1 MQFQL
6 GEKMNLID
14 FVPFLT
20 VLITFI
26 FVSFLIAWI
35 KNQDEG
41 SLEMKK
47 VAAAV
52 REGASAFLK
61 REYKSVAVCGFF
73 VFLVLVVL
81 SQKKFLPVYAP
92 LAFVSGLLF
101 SALAGFIGMN
111 VATLSS
117 NRMTESAK
125 NSLNKALRIGFSSGS
140 VMGLIVVSLALLNVS
155 VWYLFLQ
162 WVYRSLEPA
171 TRMFNIASTLFS
183 AGMGASAQA
192 LFARVGGGI
201 YTKGADVGADLVG
214 KVEVGIPEDDARNPA
229 TIADNVG
236 DNVGDIAGMG
246 ADLYESYLDSIVAA
260 MALSLAAGLSF
271 SGMFLPILIGASG
284 ILASLIGFFLVHAKE
299 NATQAALLSA
309 MRRGVY
315 ITGILVAGLSLPI
328 VLKVLGPQY
337 LGIYWAILCGLIA
350 GNLIGFFTEYYTS
363 DNYPPT
369 RLVAEA
375 SKTGTATVILEGYS
389 WGMSSTFLPVLTV
402 AIASLLSFYL
412 AGGSKNIFLGLYGIA
427 ITAVGMLSTLGIT
440 LATDSYGP
448 VADNAGGNAEMTHQ
462 PPIVRERT
470 DSLDALGN
478 TTAATGKGFAIG
490 SAALTALALIAAY
503 RSQILQ
509 YGGKI
514 ELSLMNPRLMAG
526 LFIGAMYPFFFSSLA
541 IRAVGRTAQKIV
553 LEVRR
558 QFKEIVGLMEGKA
571 KPEYAKAVDI
581 CTAGALKE
589 MMFPSLIT
597 IILPIMVGIFL
608 GLEGVI
614 GLLTGALACG
624 FVVAVTFAN
633 SGAIWDNSKKYIEK
647 GNLGGKG
654 SAQHKAAVIGDTVGD
669 PFKDTAGP
677 SLNILIKL
685 MSIIS
690 IVFASFIMKYT
701 FFK

>member
-1 MQFQL
+1 M
-6 GEKMNLID
+6 GLII
-14 FVPFLT
+14 FPFIIIF
-20 VLITFI
+20 ITFI
-26 FVSFLIAWI
+26 FIIFLIAWL
-35 KNQDEG
+35 KRQDEG
-41 SLEMKK
+41 DLQMKK

-52 REGASAFLK
+52 REGAKTFLK
-61 REYKSVAVCGFF
+61 REYKSVAICALF
-73 VFLVLVVL
+73 VFLILILL
-81 SQKKFLPVYAP
+81 SLKKLLPLYAP
-92 LAFVSGLLF
+92 LAFITGVLF
-101 SALAGFIGMN
+101 SGLAGFIGMS
-111 VATLSS
+111 VATGSS
-117 NRMTESAK
+117 SRMSQAAK
-125 NSLNKALRIGFSSGS
+125 KSLNRSLRIGFSSGS
-140 VMGLIVVSLALLNVS
+140 VMGLIVVSLALLNIS
-155 VWYLFLQ
+155 AWYCFLQ
-162 WVYRSLEPA
+162 WVYRFLEA
-171 TRMFNIASTLFS
+171 NERMFKIASTLFC

-214 KVEVGIPEDDARNPA
+214 KVEAGIPEDDPRNPA

-271 SGMFLPILIGASG
+271 RGMILPILIASCG
-284 ILASLIGFFLVHAKE
+284 IFASLIGFFLVHTKE
-299 NATQAALLSA
+299 DATQASLLA
-309 MRRGVY
+309 AIRRGVY
-315 ITGILVAGLSLPI
+315 ITGILIAGLSLPI
-328 VLKVLGPQY
+328 VLKTLGGEY
-337 LGIYWAILCGLIA
+337 LGIYWAILSGLIA
-350 GNLIGFFTEYYTS
+350 GNLIGFFTEYFTS
-363 DNYPPT
+363 ENYPPT
-369 RLVAEA
+369 KLVAA
-375 SKTGTATVILEGYS
+375 SSRTGPATVILEGYS
-389 WGMSSTFLPVLTV
+389 WGMSSTFLPVLTI
-402 AIASLLSFYL
+402 AITILVSFYL
-412 AGGSKNIFLGLYGIA
+412 AGGRENIFLGLYGIGIA
-427 ITAVGMLSTLGIT
+427 AVGMLSTLGIT

-462 PPIVRERT
+462 PSIVRERT

-514 ELSLMNPRLMAG
+514 ELSLMNPRLIAG
-526 LFIGAMYPFFFSSLA
+526 LLLGAMYPFFFSSLA

-553 LEVRR
+553 VEVRR
-558 QFKEIVGLMEGKA
+558 QFKEITGLMEGKT

-581 CTAGALKE
+581 CTLSALRE
-589 MMFPSLIT
+589 MMIPSLIT
-597 IILPIMVGIFL
+597 IALPIIVGIFL
-608 GLEGVI
+608 GLEGAI
-614 GLLTGALACG
+614 GLLVGALGCG
-624 FVVAVTFAN
+624 FAMAIALAN

-647 GNLGGKG
+647 GNFGGKG
-654 SAQHKAAVIGDTVGD
+654 SEEHKAAVIGDTVGD

>member
-1 MQFQL
+1 MS
-6 GEKMNLID
+6 
-14 FVPFLT
+14 
-20 VLITFI
+20 LITFPFIIILVTFI
-26 FVSFLIAWI
+26 FIGFLIAWI
-35 KNQDEG
+35 KRQDEG
-41 SLEMKK
+41 SPEMKK

-52 REGASAFLK
+52 REGATAFLK
-61 REYKSVAVCGFF
+61 REYKSIGICAFF
-73 VFLVLVVL
+73 VFLILILL
-81 SQKKFLPVYAP
+81 SLKKFLPLYAP
-92 LAFVSGLLF
+92 LAFLTGTIL
-101 SALAGFIGMN
+101 SALAGFIGMR
-111 VATLSS
+111 VATISS
-117 NRMTESAK
+117 HRMAQQAK
-125 NSLNKALRIGFSSGS
+125 KSLNQSLRIGFSAGS
-140 VMGLIVVSLALLNVS
+140 VMGLTVVSLALLNVS
-155 VWYLFLQ
+155 AWYLFLQ
-162 WVYRSLEPA
+162 WVYHSLEPGA
-171 TRMFNIASTLFS
+171 RMFKITSTLFC

-214 KVEVGIPEDDARNPA
+214 KVEVGIPEDDPRNPA

-260 MALSLAAGLSF
+260 MALALAAGLSS
-271 SGMFLPILIGASG
+271 SGMILPILIAATG
-284 ILASLIGFFLVHAKE
+284 IFASLIGFFLVRTRE
-299 NATQAALLSA
+299 DATQASLLLA
-309 MRRGVY
+309 IRRGVY
-315 ITGILVAGLSLPI
+315 ITGIIIAALSLPVVI
-328 VLKVLGPQY
+328 KVLGIQHM
-337 LGIYWAILCGLIA
+337 GIYWAILSGLIA
-350 GNLIGFFTEYYTS
+350 GNLIGFFTEYFTS

-369 RLVAEA
+369 KLVAA
-375 SKTGTATVILEGYS
+375 SSRTGPATVILEGYS
-389 WGMSSTFLPVLTV
+389 WGLSSTFLPVLTI
-402 AIASLLSFYL
+402 AITILVSFYL
-412 AGGSKNIFLGLYGIA
+412 AGGKENIFLGLYGIA
-427 ITAVGMLSTLGIT
+427 IAAVGMLSTLGIT

-503 RSQILQ
+503 RSQIIQ

-514 ELSLMNPRLMAG
+514 DLSLMNPRLIAG

-541 IRAVGRTAQKIV
+541 IRAVGKTAQKIV
-553 LEVRR
+553 VEVRR
-558 QFKEIVGLMEGKA
+558 QFREIAGLMEGKA
-571 KPEYAKAVDI
+571 EPEYAKAVDI
-581 CTAGALKE
+581 CTVSALKE
-589 MMFPSLIT
+589 MLLPSLIT
-597 IILPIMVGIFL
+597 IATPIVIGILL
-608 GLEGVI
+608 GVEGVI
-614 GLLTGALACG
+614 GLLAGALSSG
-624 FVVAVTFAN
+624 FAMAVALAN
-633 SGAIWDNSKKYIEK
+633 SGAIWDNSKKYIEQ
-647 GNLGGKG
+647 GNFGGKG

>member
-1 MQFQL
+1 
-6 GEKMNLID
+6 MNLIN

-20 VLITFI
+20 VFITFI
-26 FVSFLIAWI
+26 FIAFLIAWLRR
-35 KNQDEG
+35 QDEG
-41 SLEMKK
+41 SQEMKD
-47 VAAAV
+47 VALAV
-52 REGASAFLK
+52 KQGSVTFLK
-61 REYKSVAVCGFF
+61 REYKSIAICAFF
-73 VFLVLVVL
+73 VFLILILL
-81 SQKKFLPVYAP
+81 SIKKLLPFYAP
-92 LAFVSGLLF
+92 LAFITGTLL
-101 SALAGFIGMN
+101 SALAGFIGMS
-111 VATLSS
+111 VATSSS
-117 NRMTESAK
+117 NRMAQAAK
-125 NSLNKALRIGFSSGS
+125 KSLNSSLRIGFSSGA
-140 VMGLIVVSLALLNVS
+140 VMGLTVVSLALLNVS
-155 VWYLFLQ
+155 AWYVFLQ
-162 WVYRSLEPA
+162 WVYRFLEPGA
-171 TRMFNIASTLFS
+171 KMFNIASTLFC

-260 MALSLAAGLSF
+260 MALALAAGLSF
-271 SGMFLPILIGASG
+271 RGMILPILIASCG
-284 ILASLIGFFLVHAKE
+284 IFASLIGFFLVRTRKD
-299 NATQAALLSA
+299 ATQKALLTA

-315 ITGILVAGLSLPI
+315 AATILIAAFSLPV
-328 VLKVLGPQY
+328 VLKTLGREY
-337 LGIYWAILCGLIA
+337 LGMYWAILSGLIA
-350 GNLIGFFTEYYTS
+350 GNLIGFFAEYFTS

-369 RLVAEA
+369 KLVAA
-375 SKTGTATVILEGYS
+375 SSETGPATVILEGYS
-389 WGMSSTFLPVLTV
+389 WGMSSTFLPVLTI
-402 AIASLLSFYL
+402 AIATLVSFYA

-427 ITAVGMLSTLGIT
+427 IAAVGMLSTLGIT

-462 PPIVRERT
+462 PPIVRDRT

-514 ELSLMNPRLMAG
+514 ELSLMNPRLIAG

-541 IRAVGRTAQKIV
+541 IRAVGKTAQKIV
-553 LEVRR
+553 HEVRR
-558 QFKEIVGLMEGKA
+558 QFREIAGLMEGKA

-581 CTAGALKE
+581 CTVSALRE
-589 MMFPSLIT
+589 MMLPSLIT
-597 IILPIMVGIFL
+597 IAAPIIVGIFL

-614 GLLTGALACG
+614 GLLAGALASG
-624 FVVAVTFAN
+624 FAMAVALAN

-647 GNLGGKG
+647 GNFGGKG
-654 SAQHKAAVIGDTVGD
+654 SNQHKAAVIGDTVGD

-677 SLNILIKL
+677 SINILIKL

-701 FFK
+701 LFK